1 MLRLAQVNPGACF
14 ASFATMRFGI
24 HCRFCLCRLQCA
36 ILDNSVYM
44 VYFLEVSCP
53 QSLCASLVWFD
64 MPSVLSVAE
73 NVTSCLCEGNSE
85 VSFAAKDLC
94 VLFGQNLV
102 TLLLSISI
110 TLQFS
115 EIPLLKSVILFQKL
129 KVRLFFTFY
138 GKLTII
144 NILAD
149 NDGRLTGPDVVKLF
163 ALSQLPRGH
172 LKQVSMGSM
181 LF

>member
-1 MLRLAQVNPGACF
+1 
-14 ASFATMRFGI
+14 
-24 HCRFCLCRLQCA
+24 
-36 ILDNSVYM
+36 
-44 VYFLEVSCP
+44 
-53 QSLCASLVWFD
+53 
-64 MPSVLSVAE
+64 
-73 NVTSCLCEGNSE
+73 
-85 VSFAAKDLC
+85 
-94 VLFGQNLV
+94 
-102 TLLLSISI
+102 
-110 TLQFS
+110 
-115 EIPLLKSVILFQKL
+115 LKSVILFQKL